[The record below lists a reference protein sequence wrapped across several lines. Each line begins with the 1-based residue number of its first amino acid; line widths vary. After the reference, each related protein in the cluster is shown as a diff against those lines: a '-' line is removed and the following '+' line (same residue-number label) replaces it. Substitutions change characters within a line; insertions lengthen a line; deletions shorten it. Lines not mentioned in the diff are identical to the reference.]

1 MSKRPLQHNAT
12 SSKRFQAAI
21 DESIDELVC
30 PITQALPLDPVF
42 AEDGKVYERAA
53 IEEWLSKHQRSPVTN
68 LAMGKNVFAATQ
80 IKAMIERM
88 VKSGALPQDKVKA
101 WRARIME
108 QERVEKVRRAADA
121 GDAPAAA
128 QLGIWFNSGSMGL
141 AKDEVKAFGYL
152 KTAAEAGDANGMGNL
167 SDAYLR
173 GAGVEKTLVLALRW
187 AAAAAALG
195 NARGMSVLAEMY
207 GKGAAGLPS
216 DKGEEFR
223 LRVNAEQKGVL
234 NSMGMAKLA
243 LMYAEGQGTA
253 IDMAKAETM
262 MRKAIAATSSEQGVE
277 LARAWLATHG
287 LPAA

>member
-1 MSKRPLQHNAT
+1 
-12 SSKRFQAAI
+12 
-21 DESIDELVC
+21 
-30 PITQALPLDPVF
+30 
-42 AEDGKVYERAA
+42 
-53 IEEWLSKHQRSPVTN
+53 
-68 LAMGKNVFAATQ
+68 MG
-80 IKAMIERM
+80 
-88 VKSGALPQDKVKA
+88 
-101 WRARIME
+101 
-108 QERVEKVRRAADA
+108 
-121 GDAPAAA
+121 
-128 QLGIWFNSGSMGL
+128 NSGSMGL

-152 KTAAEAGDANGMGNL
+152 KT
-167 SDAYLR
+167 
-173 GAGVEKTLVLALRW
+173 
-187 AAAAAALG
+187 AAAAALG